1 MSHESASAALPP
13 GSDDVLGEILA
24 GLGARQ
30 KTLPAKL
37 FYDEA
42 GCELF
47 NRITQLPEYYVT
59 RAEVALL
66 DRHADEIAS
75 RAPAPTAAGGAV
87 LVEYGA
93 ADESKGVRL
102 LDAATAHFQAYVPI
116 DIAPSALEAIAA
128 RMQASHPD
136 VLLSPIA
143 ADFLQPLTLP
153 PAVARL
159 PSMGFFP
166 GSTIGNFRPPTVVR
180 FLEFVRQTLSGAGE
194 PCFVVGTDLRKEPAR
209 LIPAYDDAAGVTAA
223 FNRNILNHVN
233 LIADADFDPDG
244 FVHRAIWNERDGR
257 IEMHLQS
264 RGAQTVQVAGNVIR
278 FVSGETIHTEDSYKH
293 TRDGFVTLA
302 AAAGWRSDGFWT
314 DPDGL
319 FGMHLLRG

>member
-1 MSHESASAALPP
+1 MPDEIAPAGTAARP
-13 GSDDVLGEILA
+13 DDVLGEILA
-24 GLGARQ
+24 GLGNRQ

-37 FYDEA
+37 FYDEI

-66 DRHADEIAS
+66 DLHADEIAA
-75 RAPAPTAAGGAV
+75 RAPGANGAGGTA

-102 LDAATAHFQAYVPI
+102 IDAASAPFRAYVPI
-116 DIAPSALEAIAA
+116 DIAPSALDAIVR
-128 RMQASHPD
+128 RMRTSHLD
-136 VLLSPIA
+136 ILLSPIA
-143 ADFLQPLTLP
+143 ADFMQPLALP
-153 PAVARL
+153 PGVATL

-166 GSTIGNFRPPTVVR
+166 GSTIGNFRPQAVVG
-180 FLEFVRQTLSGAGE
+180 FLQLVRQTLSGGGE
-194 PCFVVGTDLRKEPAR
+194 PCLVVGIDLRKDPSR
-209 LIPAYDDAAGVTAA
+209 LVPAYDDAAGVTAA
-223 FNRNILNHVN
+223 FNRNILRHVN
-233 LIADADFDPDG
+233 HLADGNFDPDS

-264 RGAQTVQVAGNVIR
+264 PRSQTVRIGGRTIQFVA
-278 FVSGETIHTEDSYKH
+278 GETIHTEDSYKH
-293 TRDGFVTLA
+293 TRDGFVALA
-302 AAAGWRSDGFWT
+302 ATAGWRSDGFWT